1 MALSPHHHRR
11 RAPFRSHPIEIKV
24 PEAALDGEVRR
35 RLMFV
40 GKRLFAYFG
49 YADSS
54 LADIARAADM
64 SEEELR
70 QHFDTKHK
78 LLAAIYD
85 DEWKSLHPRMEDV
98 VLATPGPD
106 DALLEILAV
115 MTRALD
121 KDRDLAKLWLF
132 DGYRQRAGGARV
144 SLPRGFIDFFG
155 LITKLVVRGQRD
167 RIFDITLRPGVAASL
182 LIAGMEGLVRDWLL
196 SEQVPGAQPYS
207 GSQMI
212 AAYNA
217 LVSGLRP

>member
-1 MALSPHHHRR
+1 MAPSPHHHRR
-11 RAPFRSHPIEIKV
+11 SAPAV
-24 PEAALDGEVRR
+24 PRPVEAGPPAVAHEEVRR
-35 RLMFV
+35 KLLFV

-49 YADSS
+49 YAEAP
-54 LADIARAADM
+54 LADVARAADL
-64 SEEELR
+64 SEEELL
-70 QHFDTKHK
+70 QHFDAKHK

-98 VLATPGPD
+98 VLATPGAD

-132 DGYRQRAGGARV
+132 DGYRQRAGGGRV
-144 SLPRGFIDFFG
+144 SLPRGFIEFFG

-167 RIFDITLRPGVAASL
+167 RVFDRELRPGVAASL

-207 GSQMI
+207 GSQLI
-212 AAYNA
+212 TAYNA